1 MVRSS
6 ITIVEVGPRDGL
18 QNEPKNIPTE
28 LKIQFI
34 NALAQSGITHI
45 ETTSFVSPKWVPQM
59 ADHTEVMQGI
69 TRKSGVHYSALVP
82 NIHGMED
89 AIKANLQEIAVFTA
103 ASETFSK
110 KNTNCS
116 IKESLERI
124 QQVIEKAK
132 THHILVRGYI
142 SCVLGCPYE
151 GPIEMSSVV
160 HIAEQLIAMGC
171 YQVSLGDTI
180 GVGTANKAQAL
191 IKTVSQVIP
200 LEKIAVHFHDTYAQ
214 ALTNI
219 YVSLEAG
226 ITTIDS
232 AVSGL
237 GGCPYAPGAGGN
249 VATEDVVY
257 LLQGL
262 GITTGIDLPKLTE
275 AGHLICDYLKHP
287 PRSKV
292 SIALA
297 GATYSP
303 FKK

>member
-1 MVRSS
+1 MEKSS
-6 ITIVEVGPRDGL
+6 VTIVEVGPRDGL
-18 QNEPKNIPTE
+18 QNEPQNIPTE

-34 NALAQSGITHI
+34 DALSKAGVTHI

-59 ADHTEVMQGI
+59 ADHSEVIRGI
-69 TRKSGVHYSALVP
+69 FRQPGVHYSALVP
-82 NIHGMED
+82 NIQGMDE
-89 AIKANLQEIAVFTA
+89 AIATGLSEIAVFTA

-116 IKESLERI
+116 VSESLDRI
-124 QQVIEKAK
+124 QRVIEKAK
-132 THHILVRGYI
+132 SHHILVRGYI
-142 SCVLGCPYE
+142 SCALGCPYE
-151 GPIEMSSVV
+151 GAIALSAVT
-160 HIAEQLIAMGC
+160 HLAEQLIAMGC

-180 GVGTANKAQAL
+180 GIGTANKARTLLKA
-191 IKTVSQVIP
+191 VSQSVP
-200 LEKIAVHFHDTYAQ
+200 LRQLAVHFHDTYAQ

-219 YVSLEAG
+219 FVSLEEG

-237 GGCPYAPGAGGN
+237 GGCPYAPGASGN

-262 GITTGIDLPKLTE
+262 GVRTGIDLQALAN
-275 AGHLICDYLKHP
+275 AGRLICNYLNRP
-287 PRSKV
+287 SRSKV

-297 GATYSP
+297 RAIY
-303 FKK
+303 